1 MALSAL
7 AQIGATLGGAA
18 LGGKLARGNLQD
30 MMKQL
35 QPRDVFTP
43 LGSVRFDEGRARFT
57 PSEDLATISR
67 TALQEAAVP
76 TEEFAARRFGAL
88 SALAEPREQELLA
101 QAREKVFQSGRLGTV
116 GGLRELRD
124 VREAM
129 MRAATARAIQSE
141 DLAFNRQGALVQ
153 RGISSILQ
161 PFQAQAGVG
170 IQSVAPMMTL
180 ASSGLSSLNKFM
192 PQAATAAGIG
202 IGEALPGIMGRIGE
216 IFSPRRSSG
225 FADFDI
231 GT

>member
-7 AQIGATLGGAA
+7 AKLGASFGGAA
-18 LGGKLARGNLQD
+18 LGGALAKGNLEE
-30 MMKQL
+30 MMKAL

-43 LGSVRFDEGRARFT
+43 LGSVRFDDGSARFE
-57 PSEDLATISR
+57 PSRELATISR

-88 SALAEPREQELLA
+88 SALAQPREQELLD

-141 DLAFNRQGALVQ
+141 DIAFNRQGALVQ

-170 IQSVAPMMTL
+170 MQSVSPMMNL
-180 ASSGLSSLNKFM
+180 ASSGLSSLNQFM
-192 PQAATAAGIG
+192 PRAATAAGVAL
-202 IGEALPGIMGRIGE
+202 GEQLPGIMSKIGD
-216 IFSPRRSSG
+216 IFSPRRRTG
-225 FADFDI
+225 EI
-231 GT
+231 L